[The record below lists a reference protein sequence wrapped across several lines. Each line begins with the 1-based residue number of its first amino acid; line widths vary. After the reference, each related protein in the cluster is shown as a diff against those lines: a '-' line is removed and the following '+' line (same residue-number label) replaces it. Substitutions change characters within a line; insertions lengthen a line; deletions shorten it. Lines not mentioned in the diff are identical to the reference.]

1 MAEQLVI
8 SNEYISVTISA
19 RGAEMQS
26 INKGGKEIL
35 WDGNPEVWAAHAPVL
50 FPICGGLKEDK
61 FILDGKEYTV
71 QKHGYARFEE
81 FEVEYSDKEKAVF
94 LLRSNEESLKSFPF
108 EYELRIIYTLDGCKV
123 NIEYNVKNLSKGDM
137 YFSIGSHEG
146 YACPEGIEEYS
157 IVFDKCEDLDSSIL
171 DGNLLEYNTV
181 NVGKNTCELPLRYE
195 YFAVDA
201 LVFLSLKSRKLS
213 LKNKATGETVGVEF
227 DGADY
232 LLLWTKP
239 GAKYICIEPW
249 SGIPDF
255 VDSDFDITNKK
266 GITKLGANDTYVK
279 KHSITA

>member
-94 LLRSNEESLKSFPF
+94 LLRSNEESLKNFPF